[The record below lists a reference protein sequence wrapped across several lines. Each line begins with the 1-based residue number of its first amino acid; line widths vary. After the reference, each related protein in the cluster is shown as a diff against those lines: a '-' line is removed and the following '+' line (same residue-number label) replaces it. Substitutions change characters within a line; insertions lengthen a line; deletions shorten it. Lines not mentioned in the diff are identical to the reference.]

1 MVQGFKI
8 RDRNIFLN
16 IQSKVETLRLIFDR
30 SIGKTAI
37 KINIAHHFGTKMNT
51 PSKKKKE
58 RETYLTT
65 MILQDLRL
73 LHIFLLHFFNI
84 LPVLFY
90 IV

>member
-51 PSKKKKE
+51 PSKKKK
-58 RETYLTT
+58 RARNLFDDNDLTRFASFAYFFVT
-65 MILQDLRL
+65 
-73 LHIFLLHFFNI
+73 FL
-84 LPVLFY
+84 
-90 IV
+90 